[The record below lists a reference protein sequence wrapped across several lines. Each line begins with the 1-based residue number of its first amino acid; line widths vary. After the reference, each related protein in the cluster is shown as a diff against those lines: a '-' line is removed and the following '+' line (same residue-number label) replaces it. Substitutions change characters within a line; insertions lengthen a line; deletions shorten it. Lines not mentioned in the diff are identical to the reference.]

1 MVKHHDDVRILDR
14 REPVRDDEHRAPL
27 HELIHAALHE
37 RLRAGVDGAGRLVE
51 DHDRRIGHSRACDA
65 QQLPLALAQAAAVA
79 FEHGVVAVGQ
89 HADEMVGIGKLRR
102 RDAFVIRRVRIS
114 VADIFH
120 DRTGKEIHVLEHD
133 AEAAAQICL
142 TDLIDVDAVV
152 ADLAVGNV
160 VKAVDKVR
168 DRRLARTGRADEGD
182 LLAGFGVERDV
193 MQDLFVRRITEVDVI
208 EHDAPGKLRV
218 CDRAVAVRVLP
229 RPETGVVVGLGE
241 RAVFLLGVDKRHIA
255 VVRLRLGI
263 HERENAR
270 CAGQCCDD
278 GVELVGDLRDRVC
291 KPAREREE
299 GCDHTERERVHARQA
314 EVRRAGNRHRAADD
328 GDDDIL
334 QVTYGVHH
342 RHHAVGHAAG
352 ARGVFRP
359 DAVAA
364 AQLRLAL
371 LLVAEDLDDL
381 LAVDHLLNIA
391 VEIGQRR
398 LLRHEVA
405 ADAAGELAHEHEN
418 ERHDGA
424 HDQRQPDADVQH
436 AEKHCRKREH
446 RRYELRHGLRDHLAQ
461 RIGIV
466 RIQAHDVAVRM
477 RIKIADGQ
485 ALHLLKHLVT
495 DALERALRD
504 RDHAAVIQPCGQR
517 TDKIYAA
524 DGDQR
529 TDQAGIVRRRCAEH
543 GHDIAVDQL
552 LQEHGRGRACDRAQ
566 QDADRHEH
574 ERALIGAHIR
584 QQALERPAVKFRAF
598 THRPRL
604 PSAGTHRPRGKF
616 RTCAAAHRGSRRR
629 RYARHRA
636 RRYGPRSARS

>member
-1 MVKHHDDVRILDR
+1 
-14 REPVRDDEHRAPL
+14 
-27 HELIHAALHE
+27 
-37 RLRAGVDGAGRLVE
+37 
-51 DHDRRIGHSRACDA
+51 
-65 QQLPLALAQAAAVA
+65 
-79 FEHGVVAVGQ
+79 
-89 HADEMVGIGKLRR
+89 
-102 RDAFVIRRVRIS
+102 
-114 VADIFH
+114 
-120 DRTGKEIHVLEHD
+120 
-133 AEAAAQICL
+133 
-142 TDLIDVDAVV
+142 
-152 ADLAVGNV
+152 
-160 VKAVDKVR
+160 
-168 DRRLARTGRADEGD
+168 
-182 LLAGFGVERDV
+182 

-371 LLVAEDLDDL
+371 PLVAEDLDDL

-436 AEKHCRKREH
+436 AEKHDRQRKHGRH
-446 RRYELRHGLRDHLAQ
+446 ELRHGLRDHLAQ

-477 RIKIADGQ
+477 RVKVADGQ
-485 ALHLLKHLVT
+485 ALHLFKHLVA

-529 TDQAGIVRRRCAEH
+529 TDQAGIVRRRRAEH

-584 QQALERPAVKFRAF
+584 QQALERLGIKLWAFR
-598 THRPRL
+598 HRPRL

-629 RYARHRA
+629 QCGRHRA

>member
-1 MVKHHDDVRILDR
+1 
-14 REPVRDDEHRAPL
+14 
-27 HELIHAALHE
+27 
-37 RLRAGVDGAGRLVE
+37 
-51 DHDRRIGHSRACDA
+51 
-65 QQLPLALAQAAAVA
+65 
-79 FEHGVVAVGQ
+79 
-89 HADEMVGIGKLRR
+89 
-102 RDAFVIRRVRIS
+102 
-114 VADIFH
+114 
-120 DRTGKEIHVLEHD
+120 
-133 AEAAAQICL
+133 
-142 TDLIDVDAVV
+142 
-152 ADLAVGNV
+152 
-160 VKAVDKVR
+160 
-168 DRRLARTGRADEGD
+168 
-182 LLAGFGVERDV
+182 
-193 MQDLFVRRITEVDVI
+193 MQDLFVRRITEVHVI
-208 EHDAPGKLRV
+208 EHNAPGKLRV

-229 RPETGVVVGLGE
+229 RPEARVVVGLNE
-241 RAVFLLGVDKRHIA
+241 RAVFLRGVDKRHIA

-263 HERENAR
+263 HEREDTR
-270 CAGQCCDD
+270 CTGQRRDD

-334 QVTYGVHH
+334 QITYGVHH

-371 LLVAEDLDDL
+371 LLVTEDLDDL
-381 LAVDHLLNIA
+381 LTVDHLLNIA
-391 VEIGQRR
+391 VEIGQCP
-398 LLRHEVA
+398 LLCHEVA

-436 AEKHCRKREH
+436 AEKHCRKCKH
-446 RRYELRHGLRDHLAQ
+446 RRHKLRHGLRDHLAQ
-461 RIGIV
+461 RVGIV
-466 RIQAHDVAVRM
+466 CVQAHDVAVRM
-477 RIKIADGQ
+477 RVKVADGQ
-485 ALHLLKHLVT
+485 ALHLGKHLVT

-517 TDKIYAA
+517 ADKIYAA

-529 TDQAGIVRRRCAEH
+529 ADQAGIVRRRCAEH

-552 LQEHGRGRACDRAQ
+552 LQKHGRGRACDRAQ

-616 RTCAAAHRGSRRR
+616 RTCAAAHRGSRQR
-629 RYARHRA
+629 RYARRRA
-636 RRYGPRSARS
+636 RRYGPHSAPS